1 MQDST
6 LDEVIE
12 FIQTHRYNFTNSGLA
27 TKEEIK
33 RGISLCGAAIR
44 ILKTYKKFKEV
55 LPDLVTWDAPDG
67 EELVQVSDIKNF
79 FKTEE
84 EKIKL

>member
-12 FIQTHRYNFTNSGLA
+12 FIQTHRYNFTNSDLA

-55 LPDLVTWDAPDG
+55 VHKYHNPLDYTP
-67 EELVQVSDIKNF
+67 
-79 FKTEE
+79 
-84 EKIKL
+84 KIIYS